1 MEDPKSW
8 YKHVRR
14 VQIIKNS
21 TKSRSTQYSP
31 FKLLTGVEMRSPY
44 YPDMRNIIEAE
55 EIESWLNDQDEMR
68 AEARANIANWRIVR
82 LLMKAERL
90 RRSTS

>member
-1 MEDPKSW
+1 
-8 YKHVRR
+8 
-14 VQIIKNS
+14 
-21 TKSRSTQYSP
+21 
-31 FKLLTGVEMRSPY
+31 MRSPY